1 MYPRVRFNT
10 IYNNQDMEESWVSIK
25 SRMDKEDVV

>member
-1 MYPRVRFNT
+1 MHPRVRFNT